1 LDVLANLG
9 AAASVNLLAP
19 AVLFFALGAAAGFL
33 KSDLTVP
40 EQVAK
45 TLALYLMLCIGF
57 KGGVEARAAGLSG
70 QMLEVATL
78 GLAFSFAAS
87 FAAFIVLRAISKLD
101 SATAAAT
108 AAHYGSVSV
117 VTFAAGSEYLRSIGV
132 EFGGYMTAVLALME
146 TPAIV
151 AALLVAGAG
160 GKEQTRFKPN
170 LVREVLLNGAA
181 VLLVGSFIIGALTG
195 ERGMAKL
202 ETFVGPLF
210 QGALCL
216 FLLDMGLVAARRL
229 AAAPQLSAPLVGFA
243 VLWPILSACAALGAA
258 RALGVDAGDAT
269 LLAILAASASYIAAP
284 AAMRMALPQADAG
297 VYLSLSLGVTFPFNI
312 LIGIPL
318 YAALARAF
326 WG

>member
-1 LDVLANLG
+1 
-9 AAASVNLLAP
+9 
-19 AVLFFALGAAAGFL
+19 
-33 KSDLTVP
+33 
-40 EQVAK
+40 
-45 TLALYLMLCIGF
+45 
-57 KGGVEARAAGLSG
+57 
-70 QMLEVATL
+70 
-78 GLAFSFAAS
+78 
-87 FAAFIVLRAISKLD
+87 
-101 SATAAAT
+101 
-108 AAHYGSVSV
+108 
-117 VTFAAGSEYLRSIGV
+117 
-132 EFGGYMTAVLALME
+132 
-146 TPAIV
+146 
-151 AALLVAGAG
+151 
-160 GKEQTRFKPN
+160 
-170 LVREVLLNGAA
+170 
-181 VLLVGSFIIGALTG
+181 
-195 ERGMAKL
+195 MAKL

>member
-1 LDVLANLG
+1 MEFLETIG
-9 AAASVNLLAP
+9 AAAGANLLAP

-57 KGGVEARAAGLSG
+57 KGGVEARAAGLSI
-70 QMLEVATL
+70 QMLEVGGL
-78 GLAFSFAAS
+78 GIAFSFLAP
-87 FAAFIVLRAISKLD
+87 FAAFAVLRAISKLD

-151 AALLVAGAG
+151 AALLVVGSG
-160 GKEQTRFKPN
+160 GKDQARFKPH
-170 LVREVLLNGAA
+170 LLREVLLNGAA
-181 VLLVGSFIIGALTG
+181 VLLIGSFIIGALTG

-202 ETFVGPLF
+202 DVFVGPLF

-229 AAAPQLSAPLVGFA
+229 AAAPQLSAPLVLFA
-243 VLWPILSACAALGAA
+243 VLWPILSACAALAA
-258 RALGVDAGDAT
+258 CLALGVAAGDAAM
-269 LLAILAASASYIAAP
+269 LAILAASASYIAAP

-312 LIGIPL
+312 MIGIPL
-318 YAALARAF
+318 YHALSRAI